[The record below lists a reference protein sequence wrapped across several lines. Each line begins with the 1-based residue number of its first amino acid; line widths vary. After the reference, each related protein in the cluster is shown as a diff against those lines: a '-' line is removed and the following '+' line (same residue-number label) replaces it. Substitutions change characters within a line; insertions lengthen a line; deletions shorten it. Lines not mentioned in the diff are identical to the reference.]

1 MLYKILQPKMNPDY
15 IDQYEAEYAK
25 KLVTLKEIRMEISK
39 ESVLE

>member
-1 MLYKILQPKMNPDY
+1 MLHKFLEPRISPNY
-15 IDQYEAEYAK
+15 IDQYEADYAK